1 MKLAKMENQGKKQLI
16 DFYLKFRND
25 FLSLADFARINNISE
40 TDCKMLLDLG
50 KKEHKKQQNKNF

>member
-1 MKLAKMENQGKKQLI
+1 MDIQAEKQLI

-40 TDCKMLLDLG
+40 TDCRLLLDLG
-50 KKEHKKQQNKNF
+50 KKEYKKQQNKNF